1 MSGTTDIW
9 VVKKDLRT
17 FKVVEAEDLMAKDLA
32 DGQLVMKVDRFAM
45 TSNNITYAAFGDVMQ
60 YWDFFPAEGEWGRVP
75 VWGFGD
81 VVRSECPDVA
91 VGERFYGYFP
101 MSTHLL
107 LQPGKVTEYGFMDNS
122 PHRRELVAT
131 YNNYT
136 RTSADPSYDPAHE
149 SEQMVIRPLFA
160 TSFILD
166 DFVADNDFFGA
177 TSVILGSASSKTALG
192 LAFLLH
198 ANHPDI
204 EVVGLTS
211 KTNMAF
217 VEGLGCY
224 DKVVAYGD
232 IDSLDA
238 STPSMMVDMSGNAK
252 VISDVH
258 HHFGDALKYNCLVGG
273 THWEDIKLDHG
284 EMPGAKPIGFF
295 APDQFTKRAKD
306 WGGAVLQQKMGEAW
320 DKFLGPVSGWIHI
333 NYSFGPEAAAASY
346 LKVLEGKVAPD
357 QAHVISVNGA
367 AG

>member
-1 MSGTTDIW
+1 VSGTTDIW
-9 VVKKDLRT
+9 VTKKDLRT
-17 FKVVEAEDLMAKDLA
+17 LKVVEAEDLMAKELA
-32 DGQLVMKVDRFAM
+32 DGQVVMKVDCFAM

-60 YWDFFPAEGEWGRVP
+60 YWNFFPAEGEWGRVP

-81 VVRSECPDVA
+81 VVRSECADVP

-107 LQPGKVTEYGFMDNS
+107 LEPGKVTDYGFIDNA

-136 RTSADPSYDPAHE
+136 RTASDPSYDPALE
-149 SEQMVIRPLFA
+149 SEQMVLKPLFA

-177 TSVILGSASSKTALG
+177 TSVILGSASSKTSLG

-198 ANHPDI
+198 TNRPGI

-211 KTNMAF
+211 AGNKAF

-224 DKVVAYGD
+224 DKVVTYDD
-232 IDSLDA
+232 IESLDA
-238 STPSMMVDMSGNAK
+238 SVPSMMVDMSGNGQ
-252 VISDVH
+252 VISTVH
-258 HHFGDALKYNCLVGG
+258 HHFGDNLKYNCLVGG
-273 THWEDIKLDHG
+273 THWENVTFDHG

-295 APDQFTKRAKD
+295 APDQFVKRAKD
-306 WGGAVLQQKMGEAW
+306 WGGAGLQQKMAEAW
-320 DKFLGPVSGWIHI
+320 TQFLGPVSDWIHI
-333 NYSFGPEAAAASY
+333 NYSIGPEAAAASY
-346 LKVLEGKVAPD
+346 LDVLEGKVPPSE
-357 QAHVISVNGA
+357 AHVLSVN
-367 AG
+367 AGS